1 MKLLDRLKERRHR
14 KTHERYLAERA
25 RQQALSDQDAQ
36 QAVRDLAQNSAAQNS
51 TFGLG
56 Q

>member
-1 MKLLDRLKERRHR
+1 MSLLGRVKERRQR
-14 KTHERYLAERA
+14 RAHERYLAEHA
-25 RQQALSDQDAQ
+25 RQQELAGKDAQ
-36 QAVRDLAQNSAAQNS
+36 QAIKDLSQNSAAQNS